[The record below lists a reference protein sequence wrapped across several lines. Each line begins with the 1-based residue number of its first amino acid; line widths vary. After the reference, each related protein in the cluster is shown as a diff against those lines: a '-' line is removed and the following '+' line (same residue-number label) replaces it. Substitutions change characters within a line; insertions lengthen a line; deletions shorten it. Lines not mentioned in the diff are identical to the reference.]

1 MVQGL
6 RRHASTE
13 EGMSLTPGR
22 GTKTSHAT
30 WHGKKK
36 GGGMERRDV
45 YKALGT
51 F

>member
-6 RRHASTE
+6 RRRASSA
-13 EGMSLTPGR
+13 EGMSLTPGQ

-36 GGGMERRDV
+36 KEGIERRDV